1 MLMSLLEQIFVFALR
16 AYDRINKTPALEE
29 LESKA
34 DVNYQDIQR
43 GIAESIMSESVHP
56 AIGKEGDKNEKSY
69 DTDSGQKQEKVQK
82 LEKFEKQVEQREQM
96 DGQPSKD
103 SVTHVTMLNGGKMVD
118 QPWEGDL
125 ENEKAN
131 IVQEELYVHGKV
143 CIVDDRTV
151 ICGSANINDRV
162 SPTSAVEH
170 RYLLDLTELTN
181 QQSQLGSHDS
191 ELAIVM
197 EDQDTID
204 STMDGKP
211 YRAARLAATL
221 RRQLWREH
229 LGLLPAQEY
238 DATGQPNAR
247 APDVCLNTIAEG
259 AENEFVT
266 DPLSDAVWNTWT
278 EQASVN
284 TDTYRMLF
292 RADPDDNIKTFEDY
306 EKFFPRGAKQGHLFD
321 PYMPAAEVREKLDRI
336 KGHLV
341 WLPLDFLC
349 DAEMAEPGLAVNQ
362 ITESIYT

>member
-103 SVTHVTMLNGGKMVD
+103 SVAHVTMLNGGKMVD

-162 SPTSAVEH
+162 SQHLPRS
-170 RYLLDLTELTN
+170 LTRLNRTN
-181 QQSQLGSHDS
+181 QTSPNSARTTANWPSSWKTKTQSTAQWTANPTAPPGSPQHCADS
-191 ELAIVM
+191 SGA
-197 EDQDTID
+197 
-204 STMDGKP
+204 STWASYPRK
-211 YRAARLAATL
+211 
-221 RRQLWREH
+221 
-229 LGLLPAQEY
+229 
-238 DATGQPNAR
+238 
-247 APDVCLNTIAEG
+247 NT
-259 AENEFVT
+259 T
-266 DPLSDAVWNTWT
+266 Q
-278 EQASVN
+278 QASQ
-284 TDTYRMLF
+284 THAHQTY
-292 RADPDDNIKTFEDY
+292 A
-306 EKFFPRGAKQGHLFD
+306 
-321 PYMPAAEVREKLDRI
+321 
-336 KGHLV
+336 
-341 WLPLDFLC
+341 
-349 DAEMAEPGLAVNQ
+349 
-362 ITESIYT
+362 